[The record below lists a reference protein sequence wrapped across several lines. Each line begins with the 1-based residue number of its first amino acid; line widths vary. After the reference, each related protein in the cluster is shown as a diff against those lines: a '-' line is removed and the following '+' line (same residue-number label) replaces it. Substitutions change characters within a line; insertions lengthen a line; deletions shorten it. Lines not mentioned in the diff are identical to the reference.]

1 MSERL
6 HRPDHKLRTWR
17 IATAGLFTVCL
28 SSAGIAVAGQ
38 VASMQW
44 RHEAEM
50 ENGNAAAPSNA
61 AAEIAEEVR
70 NGALLA
76 SLSTLIIGGQALGM
90 MGLAAAG
97 ENRLRTSFA
106 PAPRPPLPKA
116 P

>member
-6 HRPDHKLRTWR
+6 HRPDHKLRAWR

-50 ENGNAAAPSNA
+50 ENGNAAA
-61 AAEIAEEVR
+61 EIAEEVR

-76 SLSTLIIGGQALGM
+76 SLSALIIGGQALGM
-90 MGLAAAG
+90 MGLAAADD
-97 ENRLRTSFA
+97 NRLRTSFA